1 MQRNLEVTRRSA
13 EQETLFSTTLRQC
26 SLYLDIVQQEEDSL
40 AVMMSLQFTN
50 LLALELQ
57 PVDLPDVVL
66 PGLLA
71 PVGVV
76 TVRAREGDAHVL
88 CLDVAGHFA
97 LCVLLAAGPAH
108 PAPAPGGGLHEEAA
122 RN

>member
-1 MQRNLEVTRRSA
+1 MKSPQSA
-13 EQETLFSTTLRQC
+13 
-26 SLYLDIVQQEEDSL
+26 
-40 AVMMSLQFTN
+40 N
-50 LLALELQ
+50 LLALEFQ

-76 TVRAREGDAHVL
+76 TVRAREDDVHVL
-88 CLDVAGHFA
+88 CLNVAGHFA
-97 LCVLLAAGPAH
+97 LCVLLAARPTH
-108 PAPAPGGGLHEEAA
+108 PARPTPGGTGGTGGSRLHQEAA